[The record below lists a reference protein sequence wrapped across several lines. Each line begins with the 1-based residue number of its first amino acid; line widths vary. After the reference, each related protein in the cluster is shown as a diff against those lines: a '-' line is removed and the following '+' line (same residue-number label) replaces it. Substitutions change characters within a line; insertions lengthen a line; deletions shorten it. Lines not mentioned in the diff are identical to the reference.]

1 MIIKWGLQPFN
12 LQLNFWI
19 LLCFSWL
26 VYTDMVMADMNCSCF
41 WPNSHNH
48 ASQHTDGNTTVSK
61 THSRLFKKSTTY
73 VLQCQEWKTMLAT
86 YGSFFFFPSLFVL
99 ALESQSES
107 QLHRP
112 LNSISHE
119 TYSTFLLFVFSVR
132 THVALTSQCLIVG
145 LYAAVVLT
153 DSRAVVWHWTGLFL
167 RPALSLP
174 FCFFSFL
181 FHSTYFYHSYSWPPS
196 GNDM

>member
-132 THVALTSQCLIVG
+132 TRRPYLPVSHSGALCCCGFNWQPGSCVALNWIVF
-145 LYAAVVLT
+145 APCSFPAI
-153 DSRAVVWHWTGLFL
+153 LFL
-167 RPALSLP
+167 
-174 FCFFSFL
+174 
-181 FHSTYFYHSYSWPPS
+181 
-196 GNDM
+196 